1 MTWARGIAAAFRD
14 TLERPG
20 WWAIALAGFLA
31 RGGIVVLALPILA
44 LPTVAGF
51 STVVAPFISGLALGG
66 ASTTALVVVA
76 GAPVAVTLLLIL
88 GGVTGAWLDVALF
101 RDVLAGSASTPDAR
115 PALSLRESF
124 SARLSAHLLTALALG
139 FAAIRTV
146 GTTYDEL
153 VAPTDPAA
161 PLIFRVAERTP
172 EAVAALVVAW
182 VIAEAVG
189 GLAVRQHAA
198 DAPTR
203 SPGSA
208 VIAGLRGL
216 ARPTALA
223 TLVVTD
229 LALAVVATATWLAA
243 AGTWGRLADLFAD
256 GASAI
261 QLGIALV
268 GFVVAW
274 AAGLLILS
282 VAIAWR
288 AAAWTAEWARHRG
301 VADPASGATPLG

>member
-1 MTWARGIAAAFRD
+1 VTWARRITAAFRA

-66 ASTTALVVVA
+66 ASTAALVVVA
-76 GAPVAVTLLLIL
+76 VAAVAVTLLLIL

-101 RDVLAGSASTPDAR
+101 RDVLAGSAAKPDAPR
-115 PALSLRESF
+115 TLSLRDSF

-172 EAVAALVVAW
+172 EAVAALVIAW
-182 VIAEAVG
+182 AIAEAAG
-189 GLAVRQHAA
+189 GLAVREHAA
-198 DAPTR
+198 GGPSR

-208 VIAGLRGL
+208 VLGGLRGL
-216 ARPTALA
+216 LRPTALA

-229 LALAVVATATWLAA
+229 LALAVVATATWIAA

-256 GASAI
+256 GAGAI

-288 AAAWTAEWARHRG
+288 AAAWTGEWASRRS
-301 VADPASGATPLG
+301 VAPARDVAPPG